1 MSDAYRVRPYEP
13 TDEDSVRALYET
25 VSGHRPDPEW
35 FEWKFARTPYSEA
48 VPMFVAE
55 HRTEIV
61 GVRPYQVVPLSA
73 GETALR
79 AGYFQNMMLHPA
91 HRGEGLFSRLNRRTI
106 DHLDGRVSLLFCLTN
121 ENSRPIYAHWGWH
134 EVTTARMYYRVQNP
148 AAPLSV
154 FRDDRVTR
162 ALGRLGGGLARGYL
176 AACDQ
181 LVRRAS
187 DVRIQHESGVPAATV
202 ASLYRRHV
210 PDALH
215 VSGDEP
221 YYEWRYDSPRWSTA
235 THLATRDGDPI
246 GAVVTRTRTAFGT
259 RITHIADVL
268 PMTDIEEPALGALLA
283 RTLDRQANSDVVVA
297 TETSLPRTLL
307 LKSGFVPDDLPLL
320 RRFRT
325 GYVLFVTALDDTAVA
340 FENADDWALPLAV
353 RDTS

>member
-1 MSDAYRVRPYEP
+1 MSDAYRIRPYEP
-13 TDEDSVRALYET
+13 SDEDRVRALYET
-25 VSGHRPDPEW
+25 VSGHGPDPEW
-35 FEWKFARTPYSEA
+35 FEWKFARSPFAED

-55 HRTEIV
+55 HGNDIV
-61 GVRPYQVVPLSA
+61 GIRPYQVVPLSA
-73 GETALR
+73 GGTALR

-91 HRGEGLFSRLNRRTI
+91 HRGEGLFTRLNRRTI

-121 ENSRPIYAHWGWH
+121 ANSRPIYAHWGWH
-134 EVTTARMYYRVQNP
+134 DVTTARMYYRVQNP

-162 ALGRLGGGLARGYL
+162 AVGRLGRGLARGYL
-176 AACDQ
+176 AACDR
-181 LVRRAS
+181 LVRRDP
-187 DVRIQHESGVPAATV
+187 DVRIEHESGVPAAAL

-215 VSGDEP
+215 VGGDES
-221 YYEWRYDSPRWSTA
+221 YYAWRYDSPRWSTA
-235 THLATRDGDPI
+235 THLATRAGDPV
-246 GAVVTRTRTAFGT
+246 GAIVTRTRTAFGT

-268 PMTDIEEPALGALLA
+268 PMTGIEEPALGALLTRA
-283 RTLDRQANSDVVVA
+283 LGQHRDSDVVVA

-307 LKSGFVPDDLPLL
+307 LKSGFVPDDVPLL

-325 GYVLFVTALDDTAVA
+325 GYVLFVTALDDTTVG
-340 FENADDWALPLAV
+340 FETADDWALPLAV